1 MPSTFVYFVLPS
13 LIALMA
19 ASLMLSGVSKSGS
32 PAPRL
37 ITSLPAAF
45 RSRALDET
53 AMVGEGFTRASAS
66 DRKAIV
72 LLQDGITAGSYASLA
87 RGARG
92 SCAMPQGFGNF
103 P

>member
-13 LIALMA
+13 RIALIP

-37 ITSLPAAF
+37 ITSFPAALS
-45 RSRALDET
+45 SRALDET

-66 DRKAIV
+66 DKKAM
-72 LLQDGITAGSYASLA
+72 S
-87 RGARG
+87 
-92 SCAMPQGFGNF
+92 
-103 P
+103 